1 MPSFPGGDSALLEFV
16 KSNLQY
22 PEDAKQ
28 NNEHGRVDVT
38 FFVDKDG
45 TITAPRIIRGYTPYL
60 DAEAL
65 RIVSIMPKW
74 TPGSFNGELK
84 KVQVTLPIR
93 F

>member
-1 MPSFPGGDSALLEFV
+1 M
-16 KSNLQY
+16 QY

-28 NNEHGRVDVT
+28 NNEHGRVIVS
-38 FFVDKDG
+38 FYVDKDG
-45 TITAPRIIRGYTPYL
+45 TVTNPRIMRGCTPSL

-74 TPGSFNGELK
+74 TPGAMKGELK
-84 KVQVTLPIR
+84 KVAVGLPIR